1 MQQLDVY
8 NVLHT
13 LDDLA
18 IIERDIYKLRANQ
31 KVVTDTC
38 TVVKTHMYFDV
49 YIDYIRE
56 YFMFPQDAVDWL
68 QKYCA
73 KYK

>member
-1 MQQLDVY
+1 MEQLDVY
-8 NVLHT
+8 DVLHT

-31 KVVTDTC
+31 KVVTRTA

-49 YIDYIRE
+49 YIDCNRE
-56 YFMFPQDAVDWL
+56 YFMFPQDAIRWL

-73 KYK
+73 NYK

>member
-8 NVLHT
+8 DVLHT

-31 KVVTDTC
+31 KVVTRTA

-49 YIDYIRE
+49 YIDGIRE
-56 YFMFPQDAVDWL
+56 YFMFPDEALKWL
-68 QKYCA
+68 RKYCA
-73 KYK
+73 NYK

>member
-1 MQQLDVY
+1 MKQLDVY
-8 NVLHT
+8 DVLHT

-31 KVVTDTC
+31 KLVTDTC

-49 YIDYIRE
+49 YIDGKMQW
-56 YFMFPQDAVDWL
+56 FMFPKDALEWL

-73 KYK
+73 NYK

>member
-8 NVLHT
+8 DVLHT

-31 KVVTDTC
+31 KVVTRTV

-49 YIDYIRE
+49 YIDCIRE
-56 YFMFPQDAVDWL
+56 YFMFPQDALEWL

-73 KYK
+73 NYK

>member
-8 NVLHT
+8 DVLHT

-49 YIDYIRE
+49 YIDCIRE
-56 YFMFPQDAVDWL
+56 YFMFPQDAIKWL

-73 KYK
+73 NYK

>member
-8 NVLHT
+8 DVLHT

-18 IIERDIYKLRANQ
+18 IIERDIYKIRANQ
-31 KVVTDTC
+31 KIVTDTC

-49 YIDYIRE
+49 YIDNFRE
-56 YFMFPQDAVDWL
+56 YFMFPKDAVQWL
-68 QKYCA
+68 RKYCA
-73 KYK
+73 DYK